1 MKISARCYGC
11 VYCQMCDKEQEQECA
26 NEHYI
31 FFTTDAQKK
40 LYDLLCGEIGDLI
53 CGEENDYN

>member
-11 VYCQMCDKEQEQECA
+11 VYCQMCDKEQELKCA

-31 FFTTDAQKK
+31 LFTTKEDEM
-40 LYDLLCGEIGDLI
+40 LCDLMCGKADED
-53 CGEENDYN
+53 DYN